1 MPVAWQIGETFYEPG
16 LLDPLVLELRGR
28 VNDPGQ
34 SRKRHRAS
42 VSDLFP
48 KKNSANGDLVF
59 KNKKERFKK
68 RLGRF
73 GKFIHHC
80 FFEGEQ
86 LLHAWPYAHPIEV
99 CRAVPE

>member
-42 VSDLFP
+42 VLISFQ
-48 KKNSANGDLVF
+48 
-59 KNKKERFKK
+59 KEFRK
-68 RLGRF
+68 RRSGF
-73 GKFIHHC
+73 QK
-80 FFEGEQ
+80 
-86 LLHAWPYAHPIEV
+86 
-99 CRAVPE
+99 